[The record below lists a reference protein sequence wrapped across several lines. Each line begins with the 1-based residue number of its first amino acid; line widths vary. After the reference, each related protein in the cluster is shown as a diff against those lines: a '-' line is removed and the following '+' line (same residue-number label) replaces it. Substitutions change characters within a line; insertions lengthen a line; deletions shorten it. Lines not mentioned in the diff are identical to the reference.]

1 MVHVRHFSLSRGN
14 QMFLF
19 KKRKKREDFFFAAT
33 NRSSY
38 FTAGASSLQVFV
50 AAEVGTPRTREL
62 FFFSFFFLLTGE
74 SHRKSAHTIKKNKI
88 KP

>member
-1 MVHVRHFSLSRGN
+1 MVHVRHFSLSLSRGN
-14 QMFLF
+14 QIFLF
-19 KKRKKREDFFFAAT
+19 KKKEKKTENFFLAAT

-62 FFFSFFFLLTGE
+62 FFFLFCLLTGE
-74 SHRKSAHTIKKNKI
+74 SHRKSAHTIKK
-88 KP
+88 